1 MNETSDKNISTLL
14 NVSST
19 DVQLFI
25 RKDPSFYIV
34 LMGEVSLGLMG
45 NCIYL
50 LTVLR
55 MKSVTSNMYIIMS
68 SLSITDVIGA
78 LAFAETIVRD
88 HFIKYYNIQYEMC
101 RIATFL
107 SSTSIASNTYHV
119 LIMSFDRFIA
129 VRFPHR

>member
-1 MNETSDKNISTLL
+1 MNEISDKNISKLL
-14 NVSST
+14 NVSSI
-19 DVQLFI
+19 DIQLFI
-25 RKDPSFYIV
+25 RKEPSFYII
-34 LMGEVSLGLMG
+34 LMGEVSLGLIG
-45 NCIYL
+45 NSIFL
-50 LTVLR
+50 LIVLR
-55 MKSVTSNMYIIMS
+55 MKAVTPNMYIIMS
-68 SLSITDVIGA
+68 SLSITDVIGV

-107 SSTSIASNTYHV
+107 SSTSVASNIYHV